1 MIYASQTNS
10 ASGHPLVYKQ
20 FSSEE
25 KQKFLKEKNL
35 KMLLSGFKNLE
46 NTQADYFLPYAG
58 LLKTI
63 CKKRSL
69 QR

>member
-46 NTQADYFLPYAG
+46 NVKPGIIFFLMQVTQNHM
-58 LLKTI
+58 
-63 CKKRSL
+63 
-69 QR
+69 